1 MSNGTSD
8 DVAMRYAVSRKPI
21 CTLPRLNGVLCS
33 LVIDGSDIV
42 YRDYVDISCAVAT
55 PKVSIACI

>member
-1 MSNGTSD
+1 VPYDLGQFVLSHDVMLCNG
-8 DVAMRYAVSRKPI
+8 I
-21 CTLPRLNGVLCS
+21 LCS

-55 PKVSIACI
+55 PKVSCIE